1 MPPGPRPPKYSPFA
15 NPLTATYD
23 TNTSSLVLSLRNL
36 KAAFYDDDTE
46 ATCRIAVDYMIVAA
60 KLCIN
65 ELHPPPARFKK
76 RRVQTPATAT
86 LLTAPS
92 QEPAPLPI
100 RVFPELELD
109 VIVTTTTDTCT
120 TPTETRVTGRADWA
134 LGYGSRADALS
145 GAVLVA
151 VEAKRLETFSQAESQ
166 LLTYL
171 AILRQLRI
179 HAGKINPVV
188 QGFYTDGTQYKFLG
202 ITNDGEVFTS
212 RTYDT
217 RDPDDM
223 KTVFNFIV
231 TIMLTASRSTPNVS
245 PEKGLQRQASLER
258 FHKTVW
264 VKVYNAEEKDG
275 LEILGE
281 DDGGV
286 LQELEDAFQ

>member
-1 MPPGPRPPKYSPFA
+1 M
-15 NPLTATYD
+15 LTSRA
-23 TNTSSLVLSLRNL
+23 VLCLQNL
-36 KAAFYDDDTE
+36 KAAFYDDDSE
-46 ATCRIAVDYMIVAA
+46 ATCRIAVDYMMVAA

-65 ELHPPPARFKK
+65 VLHPPPPSRFKK
-76 RRVQTPATAT
+76 RRVAPAAA
-86 LLTAPS
+86 LPAPS
-92 QEPAPLPI
+92 SDPAPQPI

-109 VIVTTTTDTCT
+109 VIVTTTPDGCA
-120 TPTETRVTGRADWA
+120 TPSQTRVSGRADWA
-134 LGYGSRADALS
+134 LGYGRRSDALS

-179 HAGKINPVV
+179 LADKTNPVV

-212 RTYDT
+212 RTYDI
-217 RDPDDM
+217 RDAADM

-231 TIMLTASRSTPNVS
+231 TIMSTASMSSPNTS
-245 PEKGLQRQASLER
+245 PEKGRGVQRFDR
-258 FHKTVW
+258 DVW
-264 VKVYNAEEKDG
+264 VKVYNGEETG
-275 LEILGE
+275 GVEILGE

-286 LQELEDAFQ
+286 LQEMGDPFV